1 MNKKEKKQDLQTL
14 RHSAAHVLA
23 QAVLQMFP
31 EAKLAIGPST
41 DEGFYYDFD
50 LPRTLIP
57 EDLDIL
63 EKKMKDIIKAD
74 YQVKPEEV
82 VKEKALDF
90 YKKGKQVYKRE
101 LINDI
106 PKKKVYFYRQ
116 NDFVDLCAG
125 PHVKSTGEIKAFKLL
140 KIAGAYWRGDEKRPM
155 LQRIYGTVFYTQKE
169 LEEYLK
175 NLEEAKKRDHRR
187 LGKDLDLFVFS
198 DLVGQG
204 LPLFTPKGTIIRQE
218 MQKYSSELR
227 KEIDYQEVSTQEI
240 NKGELF
246 KISGHYEKYKEDM
259 FQIFSH
265 HTKEEYFLKPMNCP
279 QHTQIY
285 ASKIRSYKD
294 LPYKV
299 ADFSMIYRDEKPGE
313 VGGLTRVR
321 GFEMDDGHCFCRED
335 QIEAEFDKVL
345 KAIKK
350 ALKTYGMDFYVRLSL
365 RDPKEKAKYLGD
377 DQVWNKSEKILEK
390 IAKDNKISYEIG
402 IGEAAFYGPKMDIM
416 AKDALNREHQISTIQ
431 LDFNMP
437 KRFNLSYASDDGKN
451 YMPVMIHSA
460 LIGSIDRF
468 LGVLIEHYAGA
479 FPAWLAPVQVIIIPI
494 SDKKHL
500 KYAKEISKNVLE
512 KDIRVEIDSRPESV
526 GKKIREAE
534 LQKIPYMFIVGDKE
548 IKAKKISVRNYK
560 KGDLGQKSLKFIDD
574 IKQEIDKR
582 QG

>member
-265 HTKEEYFLKPMNCP
+265 YTKEEYFLKPMNCP